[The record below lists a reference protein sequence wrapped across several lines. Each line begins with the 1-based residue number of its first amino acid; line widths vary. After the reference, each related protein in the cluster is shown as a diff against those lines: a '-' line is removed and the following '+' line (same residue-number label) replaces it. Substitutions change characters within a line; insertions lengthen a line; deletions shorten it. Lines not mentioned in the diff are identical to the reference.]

1 MKDFFKRVLFSN
13 VSEHASSKTV
23 SANSTKFLTSDILK
37 TFMTK
42 LKDTFALKSQ
52 LTSLQMRVGQL
63 EKTVSEL
70 ESALEDA
77 IYYKEQIDFCS
88 FLVIKNINKDWW

>member
-1 MKDFFKRVLFSN
+1 MKDFFKKVLFSN
-13 VSEHASSKTV
+13 VSEHASSTTV

-77 IYYKEQIDFCS
+77 IYYKE
-88 FLVIKNINKDWW
+88 

>member
-13 VSEHASSKTV
+13 VSEHASSTTV
-23 SANSTKFLTSDILK
+23 LANTSKFLTSDILK

-52 LTSLQMRVGQL
+52 LTSLQKRVGQL

-70 ESALEDA
+70 ESTLDDA
-77 IYYKEQIDFCS
+77 VYYKE
-88 FLVIKNINKDWW
+88 

>member
-13 VSEHASSKTV
+13 VSEHASSTTV
-23 SANSTKFLTSDILK
+23 SANSSKFLTSDILNI
-37 TFMTK
+37 FMTK

-77 IYYKEQIDFCS
+77 IYY
-88 FLVIKNINKDWW
+88 

>member
-13 VSEHASSKTV
+13 VSEHASSTTV

-42 LKDTFALKSQ
+42 LKDTFVLKSQ
-52 LTSLQMRVGQL
+52 LTSLKSKLDSLKRQSV
-63 EKTVSEL
+63 
-70 ESALEDA
+70 
-77 IYYKEQIDFCS
+77 
-88 FLVIKNINKDWW
+88 N

>member
-13 VSEHASSKTV
+13 VSEHASSTTV
-23 SANSTKFLTSDILK
+23 SANSSKFLTSDILK

-52 LTSLQMRVGQL
+52 LTSLQMRIGQL

-70 ESALEDA
+70 ESALEYITRSRLISA
-77 IYYKEQIDFCS
+77 LF
-88 FLVIKNINKDWW
+88 

>member
-13 VSEHASSKTV
+13 VSEHASSTTV
-23 SANSTKFLTSDILK
+23 SANSSKFLTSDILK

-52 LTSLQMRVGQL
+52 LTSLQMRIGKL

-70 ESALEDA
+70 ESTLEDA
-77 IYYKEQIDFCS
+77 VYYKE
-88 FLVIKNINKDWW
+88 

>member
-1 MKDFFKRVLFSN
+1 MKDFFKKVLFSN
-13 VSEHASSKTV
+13 ISEHASSTTV

-70 ESALEDA
+70 ESTLDDA
-77 IYYKEQIDFCS
+77 VYYKE
-88 FLVIKNINKDWW
+88 

>member
-13 VSEHASSKTV
+13 VSEHASSTTV
-23 SANSTKFLTSDILK
+23 SANSILTSDILK
-37 TFMTK
+37 NFMTK

-52 LTSLQMRVGQL
+52 LTSLQKQVGQL

-70 ESALEDA
+70 ETDLKDA
-77 IYYKEQIDFCS
+77 VYYKEQIDFCS
-88 FLVIKNINKDWW
+88 FLKGEKYERF

>member
-13 VSEHASSKTV
+13 VSEHASSTTV
-23 SANSTKFLTSDILK
+23 LANTSKFLTSDILK

-52 LTSLQMRVGQL
+52 LTSLQKRVGQL

-70 ESALEDA
+70 ESTLDDA
-77 IYYKEQIDFCS
+77 
-88 FLVIKNINKDWW
+88 V

>member
-13 VSEHASSKTV
+13 VSEHASSTTV
-23 SANSTKFLTSDILK
+23 LANTSKFLTSDILK

-42 LKDTFALKSQ
+42 LKDTSALKSQ
-52 LTSLQMRVGQL
+52 LTSLQKRVGQL

-70 ESALEDA
+70 ESTLDDA
-77 IYYKEQIDFCS
+77 VYYKE
-88 FLVIKNINKDWW
+88 

>member
-13 VSEHASSKTV
+13 VSEHASSTTV
-23 SANSTKFLTSDILK
+23 SANSSKFLTSDILK

-52 LTSLQMRVGQL
+52 LTSLQMRIGQL

-70 ESALEDA
+70 ESTLDDA
-77 IYYKEQIDFCS
+77 VYYKE
-88 FLVIKNINKDWW
+88 

>member
-13 VSEHASSKTV
+13 VSEHASSTTV

-37 TFMTK
+37 TFM
-42 LKDTFALKSQ
+42 KSQ
-52 LTSLQMRVGQL
+52 LTSLQKRVGQL

-70 ESALEDA
+70 ETDLKDA
-77 IYYKEQIDFCS
+77 VYYKE
-88 FLVIKNINKDWW
+88 

>member
-13 VSEHASSKTV
+13 VSEHASSTTV
-23 SANSTKFLTSDILK
+23 SANSSKFLTSDILNI
-37 TFMTK
+37 FMTK

-52 LTSLQMRVGQL
+52 LTSLQKRVGQL

-70 ESALEDA
+70 ESTLKDA
-77 IYYKEQIDFCS
+77 VYYKE
-88 FLVIKNINKDWW
+88 

>member
-1 MKDFFKRVLFSN
+1 MKDFFKKVLFSN
-13 VSEHASSKTV
+13 VSEHASSTTV
-23 SANSTKFLTSDILK
+23 SANSSKFLTSDILK

-52 LTSLQMRVGQL
+52 LTSLQMRIGQL

-70 ESALEDA
+70 ESTLEDA
-77 IYYKEQIDFCS
+77 VYYKE
-88 FLVIKNINKDWW
+88 

>member
-1 MKDFFKRVLFSN
+1 MKDFFKKVLFSN
-13 VSEHASSKTV
+13 VSEHASSTTV

-52 LTSLQMRVGQL
+52 LTSLQKRVGQL

-70 ESALEDA
+70 ERHIRRSSILQRSRLISAL
-77 IYYKEQIDFCS
+77 F
-88 FLVIKNINKDWW
+88 FLEGEKYERF

>member
-13 VSEHASSKTV
+13 VSEHASSTTV
-23 SANSTKFLTSDILK
+23 SANSSKFLTSDILNI
-37 TFMTK
+37 FMTK

-77 IYYKEQIDFCS
+77 IYYKE
-88 FLVIKNINKDWW
+88 

>member
-23 SANSTKFLTSDILK
+23 SANSAKILTSDILK

-42 LKDTFALKSQ
+42 LKDTFVLKSQ
-52 LTSLQMRVGQL
+52 LTSLQKQVGQL

-70 ESALEDA
+70 ETDLKDA
-77 IYYKEQIDFCS
+77 VYYRE
-88 FLVIKNINKDWW
+88 

>member
-1 MKDFFKRVLFSN
+1 MKGFFKRVLFSN
-13 VSEHASSKTV
+13 VSEHASSTTV
-23 SANSTKFLTSDILK
+23 LANSTKFLTSDILK

-52 LTSLQMRVGQL
+52 LTSLQMRVGQF

-77 IYYKEQIDFCS
+77 IYYKE
-88 FLVIKNINKDWW
+88 

>member
-13 VSEHASSKTV
+13 VSEHASSTTV
-23 SANSTKFLTSDILK
+23 SANTSKFLTSDILK

-77 IYYKEQIDFCS
+77 IYYKE
-88 FLVIKNINKDWW
+88 

>member
-13 VSEHASSKTV
+13 VSEHASSTTV
-23 SANSTKFLTSDILK
+23 SANSTKFRTSDILK

-70 ESALEDA
+70 ESASEDA
-77 IYYKEQIDFCS
+77 IYYKE
-88 FLVIKNINKDWW
+88 

>member
-13 VSEHASSKTV
+13 VNEHASSTTV

-77 IYYKEQIDFCS
+77 IYYKE
-88 FLVIKNINKDWW
+88 

>member
-13 VSEHASSKTV
+13 VSEHASSTTV

-42 LKDTFALKSQ
+42 LKDTFVLKSQ
-52 LTSLQMRVGQL
+52 LTSLQ
-63 EKTVSEL
+63 SEL
-70 ESALEDA
+70 DSL
-77 IYYKEQIDFCS
+77 KRQS
-88 FLVIKNINKDWW
+88 VN

>member
-1 MKDFFKRVLFSN
+1 MKDFSKRVMFSN

-23 SANSTKFLTSDILK
+23 SANSAKFLTSDILK
-37 TFMTK
+37 TCMTK

-52 LTSLQMRVGQL
+52 LTSLQKRVGQL

-70 ESALEDA
+70 ETDLKDA
-77 IYYKEQIDFCS
+77 VYYKE
-88 FLVIKNINKDWW
+88 

>member
-13 VSEHASSKTV
+13 VRENASSTTV

-77 IYYKEQIDFCS
+77 IYYKE
-88 FLVIKNINKDWW
+88 

>member
-13 VSEHASSKTV
+13 VSEHASSTTV
-23 SANSTKFLTSDILK
+23 SANSILTSDILK
-37 TFMTK
+37 NFMTK

-52 LTSLQMRVGQL
+52 LTSLQKQVGQL

-70 ESALEDA
+70 ETDLKDA
-77 IYYKEQIDFCS
+77 VYYKE
-88 FLVIKNINKDWW
+88 

>member
-13 VSEHASSKTV
+13 VSEHASSTTV
-23 SANSTKFLTSDILK
+23 SANSSKFITSDILNI
-37 TFMTK
+37 FITK

-77 IYYKEQIDFCS
+77 IYYKE
-88 FLVIKNINKDWW
+88 

>member
-1 MKDFFKRVLFSN
+1 MKDFFKRVLFSS
-13 VSEHASSKTV
+13 VSEHASSTTV
-23 SANSTKFLTSDILK
+23 SANNILTSDILK

-42 LKDTFALKSQ
+42 LKDTFVLKSQ
-52 LTSLQMRVGQL
+52 LTSLQKRVGQL

-77 IYYKEQIDFCS
+77 IYYKE
-88 FLVIKNINKDWW
+88 

>member
-13 VSEHASSKTV
+13 VSEHASSTTV

-42 LKDTFALKSQ
+42 LKDTFVLKSQ
-52 LTSLQMRVGQL
+52 LTSLQKRL

-70 ESALEDA
+70 ETDLKDA
-77 IYYKEQIDFCS
+77 VYYKE
-88 FLVIKNINKDWW
+88 

>member
-13 VSEHASSKTV
+13 VSEHASSTTV
-23 SANSTKFLTSDILK
+23 SANSSKFLTSDILK

-52 LTSLQMRVGQL
+52 LTSLQMRIGQL

-70 ESALEDA
+70 ESTLEDTV
-77 IYYKEQIDFCS
+77 YYKE
-88 FLVIKNINKDWW
+88 

>member
-1 MKDFFKRVLFSN
+1 MADIP
-13 VSEHASSKTV
+13 SKLTV
-23 SANSTKFLTSDILK
+23 PSDILK

-52 LTSLQMRVGQL
+52 LTSLQKRVGQL

-70 ESALEDA
+70 ESTLDDA
-77 IYYKEQIDFCS
+77 VYYKE
-88 FLVIKNINKDWW
+88 